1 MKFKSVANNLYD
13 RILSKEAKLKFEK
26 VIFVTALGG
35 FLFHLA
41 LIMLIQWG
49 IIPSTGGIRGLES
62 PIDAI
67 YTPFSII
74 LFYEVY
80 CLVYYLPKSITTYI
94 GKQFEIIALIT
105 IRGIFDELSHL
116 ELSSDVFDMLGQPDF
131 MYSMATILLL
141 FGLIYFF
148 YRLNQRGIRE
158 ENNLPDIPAGISD
171 SSKKYIYGK
180 RVLAMSLGILF
191 IVLALTN
198 LYEWFTNNHTIVDF
212 IVNTKPATKSFFSVF
227 FTVLILNDVIVLL
240 FSFAI
245 TDEFHKVMRNSGFVI
260 STTLLKLS
268 FNVEGL
274 ASHLMIILGVAF
286 GTAILAMYKLYKKID
301 LPED

>member
-1 MKFKSVANNLYD
+1 M
-13 RILSKEAKLKFEK
+13 KFEK
-26 VIFVTALGG
+26 IIFVAAFIG

-49 IIPSTGGIRGLES
+49 IIPSNGGIRGLES

-94 GKQFEIIALIT
+94 GKQFEIITLIT
-105 IRGIFDELSHL
+105 IRGIFDELSQL
-116 ELSSDVFDMLGQPDF
+116 ELSSELYDMLAQPAF

-141 FGLIYFF
+141 FILIYFF

-158 ENNLPDIPAGISD
+158 ENNTPDIPMGISD

-180 RVLAMSLGILF
+180 RILAMTLGLLF
-191 IVLALTN
+191 IALAVISLFN
-198 LYEWFTNNHTIVDF
+198 WFSDNHSVVEF
-212 IVNTKPATKSFFSVF
+212 IVNSKPATKSFFSTF
-227 FTVLILNDVIVLL
+227 FTILILNDVIVLL
-240 FSFAI
+240 LSFAI

-286 GTAILAMYKLYKKID
+286 GTAILTMYKLYKKID